1 MFSIYPCWFL
11 SFVGGG
17 EGLKHRHHINFAH
30 AFSSTISEKY
40 EKQLTVCI
48 FLHITLLPYFEHVP
62 FVLQLY
68 AVFISWMQT
77 GLNIP
82 AFFTKRNHLW
92 HTKSVLWSFFVC
104 LSFIMLLNISMGF
117 NNLFFLSFQRK
128 NYLYS
133 LSSNVSFE
141 VKSMP
146 YKVQPAK
153 LPEGSIA
160 VSNWKLC
167 LCVKHM
173 YLVTLITAMKVLID
187 ENIETG
193 LSCVSSVNS
202 WSNT

>member
-1 MFSIYPCWFL
+1 MWPLYCSFL
-11 SFVGGG
+11 LYLSHG
-17 EGLKHRHHINFAH
+17 HIQV
-30 AFSSTISEKY
+30 S
-40 EKQLTVCI
+40 
-48 FLHITLLPYFEHVP
+48 
-62 FVLQLY
+62 
-68 AVFISWMQT
+68 
-77 GLNIP
+77 IP

-92 HTKSVLWSFFVC
+92 LMKSVLWSFFVC
-104 LSFIMLLNISMGF
+104 LSFIILLNINMEF

-160 VSNWKLC
+160 VSNWKLH

-173 YLVTLITAMKVLID
+173 YLATLITAVKVLID
-187 ENIETG
+187 ENIEIG